1 MYEQE
6 EPVSFSGPGSGQTS
20 RPPPE
25 PSNKCQEGQGTSL
38 HEYQE
43 AERVYYTIK
52 DQDLP
57 QSSHGASQQE
67 EPPQPGVKT
76 SEPPPQPLP
85 VHQGNSASDKC
96 QEEYQEAEIVYY
108 TIKDQDLPQSLQGA
122 RRQEESPQPGV
133 VTGESPPQ
141 SRSDGT
147 SGRRGLRSFIRSHC
161 SFVAAGIAVLLSLV
175 SVGLA
180 PLTFSNK
187 EGISQL
193 STTVDGWNRD
203 LYQLSTIV
211 DALKRDQNVT
221 HQPSTTGDASKRDQ
235 DDMYQ
240 LSTAVDA
247 LRRDQDGMRQLSTT
261 VDALK
266 RHLDKVENRINVLE
280 QRLVVMTKTPGGYTM
295 WRGICYKAFDTQKT
309 FSEAEATCG
318 EDGGTLA
325 MPRDNETNAFLISL
339 YRTVSDSWPSAW
351 FWFGL
356 HDRRE
361 EGRFEWV
368 DGSALGV
375 FNSWGFGEPN
385 DRFGDEDCV
394 RYTSRISE
402 KDKWSDIQCHK
413 KLRFICQTDPGTYCD
428 RSVS

>member
-1 MYEQE
+1 MYEQGE
-6 EPVSFSGPGSGQTS
+6 HVPFSEPGSGQAS
-20 RPPPE
+20 GPPHE
-25 PSNKCQEGQGTSL
+25 PSDKCQE
-38 HEYQE
+38 EYQE

-57 QSSHGASQQE
+57 QSSQEARRQE
-67 EPPQPGVKT
+67 ESPQPGIKT

-85 VHQGNSASDKC
+85 VHQRNSASDKC
-96 QEEYQEAEIVYY
+96 QEEYQEAERVYY
-108 TIKDQDLPQSLQGA
+108 TIKDQDLPH
-122 RRQEESPQPGV
+122 
-133 VTGESPPQ
+133 ESPPQ

-147 SGRRGLRSFIRSHC
+147 SVRRGLRSFIRSHC
-161 SFVAAGIAVLLSLV
+161 SCLAAGIAVLLSLG

-193 STTVDGWNRD
+193 STTVDVWNRD
-203 LYQLSTIV
+203 LHQLSTIV
-211 DALKRDQNVT
+211 DALKRDQNDT
-221 HQPSTTGDASKRDQ
+221 HQPSTTSGASKCDQ
-235 DDMYQ
+235 DDIYQ

-247 LRRDQDGMRQLSTT
+247 LPLRRDQDGMRNLSIT

-266 RHLDKVENRINVLE
+266 RHLDKVENRITILE
-280 QRLVVMTKTPGGYTM
+280 QRLDEMTKTPASCPGGYTM

-339 YRTVSDSWPSAW
+339 YRTVSDTWPTAW
-351 FWFGL
+351 FWFDL

-368 DGSALGV
+368 DGSPLGA
-375 FNSWGFGEPN
+375 FNSWGFREPN
-385 DRFGDEDCV
+385 DRMGDEDCV
-394 RYTSRISE
+394 RYASLVSE
-402 KDKWSDIQCHK
+402 KDKWNDIQCHK
-413 KLRFICQTDPGTYCD
+413 KFNFLCQTAPGGP
-428 RSVS
+428 